1 MDAISQPTMLVV
13 QILVIHVSMLI
24 LALECAQLDLAHGA
38 HLLHN
43 ASETSLLET
52 QSDTLKRHSNKSIR
66 YVKNTVSELS
76 SFGSHTHPNRRNL
89 AARAIVEWGPSSSN
103 DPLSCPHSC

>member
-1 MDAISQPTMLVV
+1 MDAISQPTVLVV

-52 QSDTLKRHSNKSIR
+52 QSDTLECDSDRPIQ
-66 YVKNTVSELS
+66 YVKNTVSKLS
-76 SFGSHTHPNRRNL
+76 SLDSHTHP
-89 AARAIVEWGPSSSN
+89 I
-103 DPLSCPHSC
+103 

>member
-1 MDAISQPTMLVV
+1 MDAISQPTVLVV

-66 YVKNTVSELS
+66 YV
-76 SFGSHTHPNRRNL
+76 
-89 AARAIVEWGPSSSN
+89 
-103 DPLSCPHSC
+103 